1 MRHALVLILLAL
13 PLAGQPKKED
23 PVGLILIPGGGK
35 VVRAGTE
42 TMLAAKSGD
51 VLFSGDS
58 LKGEGAATSFLFC
71 PTKSS
76 YSLGAAIEVQFD
88 AKQVKVKSGKL
99 ADPKPVGSCFLPQVV
114 RVSVA
119 SQQHYGVSMTRSVPD
134 TATLTPREKLPP
146 AVQEELKTLEQQA
159 AANAE
164 DLAPHVAMAALYE
177 QNDAPGNALAEYRK
191 IAAGW
196 KDAVWVRGKIFEL
209 EEKMAAATPPPAA
222 GEGQTFALLV
232 GVSQYQKLPKE
243 LWLNFAHADAQVF
256 DQHFRSPRGGGVPA
270 ANIRTLTNEGATT
283 AALRNAFQT
292 LIKGRAGKKDT
303 VFILMAGHGTVE
315 LPGSKKAFILT
326 YDSDPQDLAATGLPM
341 EELQNLVQ
349 EQLSSV
355 GRVALFVDVC
365 RAGTIGTIKSTTVN
379 SSVERLAEAEGEL
392 MGFMASRPK
401 ELSYEGQEF
410 GGGHGAFSYFLLKG
424 LNGAADK
431 SKDGIVNVNELIDY
445 VRAEVATATSD
456 KQHPRDFGNLD
467 NAFVLADTRKPGIP
481 LARRP
486 VLMDLRNG
494 EPLYLASMGDQDLSA
509 SQPDPVEREFDEA
522 LRSRRLG
529 AEAAEALRRAESRVP
544 RQRFEDMKSR
554 LRVALENGAQQVVL
568 RYLTGDQVPQRKEDF
583 AEGARLTDMA
593 RRLTP
598 ESVYLDARQSFFQ
611 GRAMLFDKQYP
622 QATDLLERA
631 VRLDGAGAYAYNA
644 LGIAYLEQA
653 DYTRAIQALRD
664 AARLAPHW
672 AYPLHNLALT
682 YQENGNSAAA
692 IRTYQQAM
700 RLMPEYSYLPY
711 NLGLVYQ
718 RANRRKDAELMYRRA
733 IQLAPETSEP
743 YNALGSLQALQG
755 KRAEAER
762 LYREALAKDPSNAP
776 AKHNLA
782 LLFWESKDRKTE
794 ALAAWK
800 ENIAAHPDF
809 IASRVSLA
817 EALNTGG
824 QPAEALAAYREIVR
838 LKPDYI
844 GARLAIAR
852 LLVTGNK
859 PAEASV
865 ELEKVRASSGSEN
878 AELLE
883 LLGDVAKAQGKV
895 EEAKSYYRQ
904 AKDRTTDRQAKK
916 RLTEKQKD

>member
-1 MRHALVLILLAL
+1 MRIVLALTAMALVLNA
-13 PLAGQPKKED
+13 QPKKEE

-58 LKGEGAATSFLFC
+58 LRGDGAASSFLFC

-88 AKQVKVKSGKL
+88 AKQVKVKAGKL

-119 SQQHYGVSMTRSVPD
+119 SQQHYGVSMTRGVPD
-134 TATLTPREKLPP
+134 TAALTPRDKLPP
-146 AVQEELKTLEQQA
+146 AVQEQLKALDQEA
-159 AANAE
+159 AANA
-164 DLAPHVAMAALYE
+164 DDMAPRVAMAALYE
-177 QNDAPGNALAEYRK
+177 QNNAPGNALAEYRK

-209 EEKMAAATPPPAA
+209 EEKMAAAAPPPAA

-256 DQHFRSPRGGGVPA
+256 DQHFRSARGGAVPA

-315 LPGSKKAFILT
+315 APGSKKAFILT
-326 YDSDPQDLAATGLPM
+326 YDSDPQDLSATGLPM

-349 EQLSSV
+349 EQLSNV

-424 LNGAADK
+424 LNGAGDK
-431 SKDGIVNVNELIDY
+431 NKDSIVNVNELIDY
-445 VRAEVATATSD
+445 VRTEVATATGD

-467 NAFVLADTRKPGIP
+467 NAVVLSDTRKPGIP
-481 LARRP
+481 LSRRP
-486 VLMDLRNG
+486 VLIDLRSG

-522 LRSRRLG
+522 LRGGRTR
-529 AEAAEALRRAESRVP
+529 EASEALQRAERRVSP
-544 RQRFEDMKSR
+544 QRFDDMKSR

-568 RYLTGDQVPQRKEDF
+568 RYLTGDQVPQRQEDF
-583 AEGARLTDMA
+583 AEGGQLTEAA

-598 ESVYLDARQSFFQ
+598 ESIYLDARQSFFE
-611 GRAMLFDKQYP
+611 GRALLFDKQYP
-622 QATDLLERA
+622 RATDLLERA
-631 VRLDGAGAYAYNA
+631 VRLDGVGAYAYNA

-653 DYTRAIQALRD
+653 DYARATQSLRD
-664 AARLAPHW
+664 AVRLAPHW

-682 YQENGNSAAA
+682 YQESGNSAAA

-718 RANRRKDAELMYRRA
+718 RANRRKDAELMYRKA

-743 YNALGSLQALQG
+743 YNALGALQALQG
-755 KRAEAER
+755 KPAEAER
-762 LYREALAKDPSNAP
+762 LYLQALTKNPGSAP

-782 LLFWESKDRKTE
+782 LLFWASKDRKSQ
-794 ALAAWK
+794 ALIAWR
-800 ENIAAHPDF
+800 ENIQAHPDF

-817 EALNTGG
+817 EALQADGKFE
-824 QPAEALAAYREIVR
+824 EALAAYREIVAR
-838 LKPDYI
+838 KPDYA
-844 GARLAIAR
+844 GAHLAIAR
-852 LLVTGNK
+852 LLVSSNK
-859 PAEASV
+859 PTEALV
-865 ELEKVRASSGSEN
+865 ELEKVRAAAGADN
-878 AELLE
+878 AEVLE
-883 LLGDVAKAQGKV
+883 LMGDVAKAQGKA

-904 AKDRTTDRQAKK
+904 AEKLATDRETRK
-916 RLTEKQKD
+916 RLSRK